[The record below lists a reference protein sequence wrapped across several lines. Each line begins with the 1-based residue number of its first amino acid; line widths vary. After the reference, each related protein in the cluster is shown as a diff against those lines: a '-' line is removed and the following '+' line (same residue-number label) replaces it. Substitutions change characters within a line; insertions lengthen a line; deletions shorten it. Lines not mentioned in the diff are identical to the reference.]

1 MRGFIRRQGNPPRH
15 NMKAKPMTVPAN
27 ARILSAITQ
36 PKPAAPAPKL
46 ADAKPDWTQLD
57 PDPLSPDLRKAYDAY
72 RQAAK
77 AAAILRTE
85 FEARMTV
92 AIDPLDGEKLAF
104 CYKFGKLSLAIVPA
118 DKPKRRTAAVSLAD
132 YLASK
137 A

>member
-1 MRGFIRRQGNPPRH
+1 MRGFIRRQGSPPRH
-15 NMKAKPMTVPAN
+15 NLKAKPMTNPMT
-27 ARILSAITQ
+27 ARILQSVTKPAEA
-36 PKPAAPAPKL
+36 PKPAPATKEIE
-46 ADAKPDWTQLD
+46 WTQLD
-57 PDPLSPDLRKAYDAY
+57 PDSLSPDLRKAYDAY

-77 AAAILRTE
+77 AAAVLRTE

-104 CYKFGKLSLAIVPA
+104 GYKFGKLSLAIVPA
-118 DKPKRRTAAVSLAD
+118 DRPKRRTAAVSLAD

>member
-1 MRGFIRRQGNPPRH
+1 MS
-15 NMKAKPMTVPAN
+15 N
-27 ARILSAITQ
+27 AISGRILQAVTKPAYA
-36 PKPAAPAPKL
+36 PKPTPV
-46 ADAKPDWTQLD
+46 AKEIEWTQLD
-57 PDPLSPDLRKAYDAY
+57 PDSLSPDLRKAYDAY
-72 RQAAK
+72 RTAAK
-77 AAAILRTE
+77 AAAVLRTE

-104 CYKFGKLSLAIVPA
+104 GYKFGKLSLAIVPA

>member
-1 MRGFIRRQGNPPRH
+1 
-15 NMKAKPMTVPAN
+15 MTVPAN
-27 ARILSAITQ
+27 ARILSAIT
-36 PKPAAPAPKL
+36 KPIVEATKPAPAPKEIE
-46 ADAKPDWTQLD
+46 WTQLD
-57 PDPLSPDLRKAYDAY
+57 PDSLSPDLRASYNDY

-77 AAAILRTE
+77 AAAVLRTE
-85 FEARMTV
+85 FEARMTD

-104 CYKFGKLSLAIVPA
+104 GYKFGKLSIAIVPA

>member
-1 MRGFIRRQGNPPRH
+1 MSANCPTP
-15 NMKAKPMTVPAN
+15 NLKAKPMTNPLSG
-27 ARILSAITQ
+27 RILQAVT
-36 PKPAAPAPKL
+36 KPAEP
-46 ADAKPDWTQLD
+46 AKPATKTEIEWTQLD
-57 PDPLSPDLRKAYDAY
+57 PDSLSPDLRRAYDAY

-77 AAAILRTE
+77 AAAVLRTE

-104 CYKFGKLSLAIVPA
+104 GYKFGKLSLAIVPA
-118 DKPKRRTAAVSLAD
+118 TAPKRRTAAVSLAD

>member
-1 MRGFIRRQGNPPRH
+1 MTNAISGRILQAVTQP
-15 NMKAKPMTVPAN
+15 AKPAPVAP
-27 ARILSAITQ
+27 SEPKAI
-36 PKPAAPAPKL
+36 
-46 ADAKPDWTQLD
+46 DWTQLD
-57 PDPLSPDLRKAYDAY
+57 PDTLSPDLRKAYDAY

-104 CYKFGKLSLAIVPA
+104 GYKFGKLSLAIVPA
-118 DKPKRRTAAVSLAD
+118 DRPKRRTAAVSLAD

>member
-1 MRGFIRRQGNPPRH
+1 MSNAISGRILQAVTAP
-15 NMKAKPMTVPAN
+15 AKPAPVAP
-27 ARILSAITQ
+27 SESKAIE
-36 PKPAAPAPKL
+36 
-46 ADAKPDWTQLD
+46 WTQLD
-57 PDPLSPDLRKAYDAY
+57 PDSLSPELRHAYNQY
-72 RQAAK
+72 KSAAK

-104 CYKFGKLSLAIVPA
+104 GYKFGKLSLAIVPA